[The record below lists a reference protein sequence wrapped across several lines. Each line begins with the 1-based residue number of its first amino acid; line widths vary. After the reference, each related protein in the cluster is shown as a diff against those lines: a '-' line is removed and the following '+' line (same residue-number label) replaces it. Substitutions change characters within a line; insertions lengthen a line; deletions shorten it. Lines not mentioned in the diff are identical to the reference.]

1 MNLDTKRKM
10 GLIDSQ
16 SLSSSPV
23 KITVTSSPTGGCHGL
38 TSPIRRHSLS
48 TNPNSPLSGK
58 GLRGSS
64 GGRYLSMSKES
75 TDEFVAYTVHIPPT
89 PDNRTVVDS
98 QNSPIGVGSSRKSYG
113 YGNPS
118 DGYIKDTIFT
128 GGFNSATK
136 AHVRK
141 SSEDEPMVMK
151 CKTMCQM
158 EGCDEKKAEEKCECG
173 FVICRECYLDCV
185 GIDGGY
191 CPGCKES
198 YKGISDDESDE
209 PRSEAKDQANP
220 LPSRGRGGRMEKN
233 FSLVQSFK
241 NPNQDFDHTRW
252 LFETKGTYGYGNALW
267 PSDGHEFG
275 RGIDRSENPPDFSD
289 RRNRPLTRKV
299 GISAAI
305 ISPYR

>member
-1 MNLDTKRKM
+1 M
-10 GLIDSQ
+10 GLIDSP
-16 SLSSSPV
+16 SRSSPV
-23 KITVTSSPTGGCHGL
+23 KITVTSSPTGGGGCRHGL

-48 TNPNSPLSGK
+48 ASQNSPLSGK
-58 GLRGSS
+58 GIRGGGS

-89 PDNRTVVDS
+89 PDNRTIADS
-98 QNSPIGVGSSRKSYG
+98 QDSLVGSGRKSYG
-113 YGNPS
+113 VGNPS

-128 GGFNSATK
+128 GGFNSVTK

-141 SSEDEPMVMK
+141 SLEEEEVMRK

-158 EGCDEKKAEEKCECG
+158 EGCDEKKAEAKCECG
-173 FVICRECYLDCV
+173 YVICRECYLDCV

-209 PRSEAKDQANP
+209 PKSEAKDQANP
-220 LPSRGRGGRMEKN
+220 LPSRGGGGRMAKN

-241 NPNQDFDHTRW
+241 NPNQDFDHNRW

-267 PSDGHEFG
+267 PSDGQEFG
-275 RGIDRSENPPDFSD
+275 RGIDDRSMNPPDFSD
-289 RRNRPLTRKV
+289 RRNRPLTRKI

>member
-1 MNLDTKRKM
+1 M
-10 GLIDSQ
+10 GMIDSP
-16 SLSSSPV
+16 SSSPV

-48 TNPNSPLSGK
+48 TNQNSPLSGK
-58 GLRGSS
+58 GFRGSS
-64 GGRYLSMSKES
+64 GGRYVSMSKES
-75 TDEFVAYTVHIPPT
+75 TDEFVAYTVQIPPT
-89 PDNRTVVDS
+89 PDNRTVADS
-98 QNSPIGVGSSRKSYG
+98 QNSPVRKSYG

-128 GGFNSATK
+128 GGFNSVTK

-158 EGCDEKKAEEKCECG
+158 EGCDEKKAEAKCECG
-173 FVICRECYLDCV
+173 YVICRECYLDCV
-185 GIDGGY
+185 GIDGGH
-191 CPGCKES
+191 CPGCKEP
-198 YKGISDDESDE
+198 YKGISDDERDE
-209 PRSEAKDQANP
+209 PKSEAKDQANP
-220 LPSRGRGGRMEKN
+220 LPPRGGGGRGGRMEKN

-241 NPNQDFDHTRW
+241 NPNQEFDHTRW

-267 PSDGHEFG
+267 PSDG
-275 RGIDRSENPPDFSD
+275 RGTDRSENPPDFSD